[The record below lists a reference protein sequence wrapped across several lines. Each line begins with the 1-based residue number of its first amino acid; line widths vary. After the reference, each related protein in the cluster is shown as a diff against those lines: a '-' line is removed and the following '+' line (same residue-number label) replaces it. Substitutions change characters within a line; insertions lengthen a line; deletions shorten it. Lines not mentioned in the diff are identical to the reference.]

1 MRGNEEQI
9 PLYVSYDVLFS
20 PSFDVII
27 SSAYELYADLSA
39 KHESQKDSAPPKD
52 ESLNTETSQQG
63 GSSRKDPIRMDDNS
77 RKKEGSIRKKEN
89 RSQEQDQSSP
99 KGDSLEGDSSK
110 KEKGSRKQQ
119 TKSQKKADNSSKM
132 AKRFKETFSKPDV
145 RVHFIGVWCVSTTI
159 VVCMGL

>member
-1 MRGNEEQI
+1 LRGNEEQI

-39 KHESQKDSAPPKD
+39 KHESQKDSAPRKD
-52 ESLNTETSQQG
+52 ESLDTEISQQG
-63 GSSRKDPIRMDDNS
+63 GSSRKDPIRMD
-77 RKKEGSIRKKEN
+77 
-89 RSQEQDQSSP
+89 SP
-99 KGDSLEGDSSK
+99 EGDSSK
-110 KEKGSRKQQ
+110 REKGSGKQR
-119 TKSQKKADNSSKM
+119 TKSQKKADSSSMM